1 MRLKSCVTLE
11 KSLSFSWKVTVG
23 LVTSEFDGDY
33 TIWKTRAFKHL
44 LIFED
49 PVTQGRYQR
58 LLSGLGEGGWGGVVS
73 I

>member
-1 MRLKSCVTLE
+1 VRLKSCVTLE

-49 PVTQGRYQR
+49 PVTQGTRGCSQA
-58 LLSGLGEGGWGGVVS
+58 LAKGGGGE
-73 I
+73 